1 MEMRITMIDLFARL
15 RLGFVAAILV
25 LASGCATRSVVPP
38 APPVA
43 ATPEYRYVIGPGD
56 SLQIVVW
63 RNPELSTG
71 VTVRSDGIVS
81 VPLVEDLEAIGRTP
95 TQLAR
100 EIEQALSKYIQSP
113 IVTVLT
119 GGGQGPTT
127 EQIRILGAATRPSS
141 FPYVQNM
148 TLVDVMIRVG
158 GISDYADGNG
168 AKILRTREGNKVY
181 SVRLRDLLREADLT
195 ANVDMKPGDI
205 LIIPESWF

>member
-1 MEMRITMIDLFARL
+1 VVK
-15 RLGFVAAILV
+15 VAALV
-25 LASGCATRSVVPP
+25 LGGLILAGCATRSPVPP
-38 APPVA
+38 APLLA
-43 ATPEYRYVIGPGD
+43 ATPDYRYVIGPGD
-56 SLQIVVW
+56 SLSIIVW
-63 RNPELSTG
+63 RNPELSTA

-119 GGGQGPTT
+119 GGGAGGPST

-141 FPYVQNM
+141 LPYFQNM
-148 TLVDVMIRVG
+148 TLIDVMIRVG
-158 GISDYADGNG
+158 GITDFADGNG
-168 AKILRTREGNKVY
+168 AKILRTKDGNKIY
-181 SVRLRDLLREADLT
+181 GVRLRDLIRDADLS
-195 ANVDMKPGDI
+195 ANVDMKPGDV